1 MWSISFIDAAVKRRT
16 RIITVVGIDENDK
29 KDGSTM
35 LWGGNFSKAPN
46 AQPFFLQKVDL
57 VFTSTSIASSGSC
70 ESGHR
75 ENALWVAAADP
86 APFHWAPH
94 PGYVSMT
101 SGCAVVLVWA
111 QGRIFKLRSLKEQ
124 QNIA

>member
-86 APFHWAPH
+86 APFRWAPH
-94 PGYVSMT
+94 PGLRLDDLRLRCSPCLGSGQDIQT
-101 SGCAVVLVWA
+101 S
-111 QGRIFKLRSLKEQ
+111 QP
-124 QNIA
+124 